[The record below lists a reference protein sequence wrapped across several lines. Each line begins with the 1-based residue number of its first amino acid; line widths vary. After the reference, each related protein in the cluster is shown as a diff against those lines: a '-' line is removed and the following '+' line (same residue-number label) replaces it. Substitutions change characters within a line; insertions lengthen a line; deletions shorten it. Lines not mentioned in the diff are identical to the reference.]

1 VRRRRP
7 AAGAAVL
14 AVSLATGVIGGA
26 ARADSVHLYSYDP
39 ADVETRH
46 AAGPLTFM
54 FRKGLLHTTVLNLRS
69 TEATATANLRPAD
82 EKALGPGGLA
92 GALGSEPAE
101 RSLYQVEPGDE
112 GAALISAFCPGARRA
127 WMAFGPLKLNRD
139 LTVRVIGAP
148 AAGRAKL
155 CRTLRFSFHGEWL
168 LPPGRQIDPRELQ
181 RGRYPGT

>member
-1 VRRRRP
+1 MRGVRP
-7 AAGAAVL
+7 AAVAALL
-14 AVSLATGVIGGA
+14 AVNLAGA
-26 ARADSVHLYSYDP
+26 ARGDTVHLYSYDP
-39 ADVETRH
+39 ADAETRH

-69 TEATATANLRPAD
+69 TEATATAYLHPAD
-82 EKALGPGGLA
+82 EKALGPRGLA
-92 GALGSEPAE
+92 GALGPEPTERGLYRIEPAE
-101 RSLYQVEPGDE
+101 E
-112 GAALISAFCPGARRA
+112 GAALISAFCPGAARA

-148 AAGRAKL
+148 AAGPAKL

-168 LPPGRQIDPRELQ
+168 LPPERSMDPRQLE